1 MGEDLEAL
9 AAKLR
14 QLSMQDAETV
24 SLSTDEIKSVRRALA
39 TFEMIESWGKLGKFL
54 LWAITAVAGAMIAW
68 ETVMQRLG
76 K

>member
-39 TFEMIESWGKLGKFL
+39 TFEMIESWGKLCKFL
-54 LWAITAVAGAMIAW
+54 LGAIKAVAVDMIAW